1 LKKDLLGVQL
11 LELGFFEPE
20 TRNPKLETRNP
31 KLETSNNRALTV
43 FLMSESILIV
53 DDERGIR
60 ETLSAVLR
68 DEGFHADAVESGE
81 ECLKAIARRAYGCV
95 LLDVWLPGISG
106 LETLQQMRDANSD
119 VAVVIISG
127 HGNIET
133 AVRATKLGA
142 FDFIEKPL
150 SIEKTVLTIRNAL
163 RQRQLERA
171 NAEMSAELKEE
182 YEMVGES
189 VAMRALRKQIAVVAP
204 TDGRVLI
211 SGESGAGK
219 ELVAR
224 AIHAQSRRAAAP
236 FIEVNS
242 AAIPEELI
250 ESELFGHVK
259 GSFTGAT
266 AAKKGKFELADG
278 ATLFLDE
285 VSDMSANVQAK
296 VLRVLEEQRF
306 EPVGSNT
313 PINVDV
319 RVVAATNKRLDE
331 EIEKGTFRSDLF
343 FRLNVI
349 PFEVPPLR
357 ERVEDVPLLIDHF
370 NRRFAKA
377 YGKKPKVF
385 DAEAIE
391 LMQRYSWPGNVRELR
406 NTIERVVILHQNH
419 RVAVTNLP
427 AFGDSEP
434 PASSYRFPS
443 FKEASDAYHREFI
456 QRKLDEAEGNVS
468 RAAELMGIDRS
479 HLYRRMRALGISVR
493 GERA

>member
-1 LKKDLLGVQL
+1 M
-11 LELGFFEPE
+11 PE
-20 TRNPKLETRNP
+20 
-31 KLETSNNRALTV
+31 SNRASRV
-43 FLMSESILIV
+43 
-53 DDERGIR
+53 R
-60 ETLSAVLR
+60 LR
-68 DEGFHADAVESGE
+68 
-81 ECLKAIARRAYGCV
+81 

-127 HGNIET
+127 HGNVET

-224 AIHAQSRRAAAP
+224 AVHAQSRRAAAP

-259 GSFTGAT
+259 GAFTGAT

-427 AFGDSEP
+427 AFGESEP

-493 GERA
+493 G

>member
-1 LKKDLLGVQL
+1 
-11 LELGFFEPE
+11 
-20 TRNPKLETRNP
+20 
-31 KLETSNNRALTV
+31 
-43 FLMSESILIV
+43 MSESILIV

-68 DEGFHADAVESGE
+68 DEGFNADAVESGE
-81 ECLKAIARRAYGCV
+81 ECLKAIARRAYGGV

-106 LETLQQMRDANSD
+106 LATLQQMRDANSD

-127 HGNIET
+127 HGNVET

-171 NAEMSAELKEE
+171 NAEMAAELSEE

-313 PINVDV
+313 PISVDV

-427 AFGDSEP
+427 AFGESEP

-479 HLYRRMRALGISVR
+479 HLYRRMRALGIR
-493 GERA
+493 TER

>member
-1 LKKDLLGVQL
+1 
-11 LELGFFEPE
+11 
-20 TRNPKLETRNP
+20 
-31 KLETSNNRALTV
+31 
-43 FLMSESILIV
+43 MSESILIV

-60 ETLSAVLR
+60 DSLSAVLR
-68 DEGFHADAVESGE
+68 DEGFAAEAVESGE
-81 ECLKAIARRAYGCV
+81 ECLKAVQRRAFGCV
-95 LLDVWLPGISG
+95 LLDVWLPGING
-106 LETLQQMRDANSD
+106 LETLRLMREADCDA
-119 VAVVIISG
+119 AVVLISG
-127 HGNIET
+127 HGNVET

-150 SIEKTVLTIRNAL
+150 SIEKTVLTVRNAL

-171 NAEMSAELKEE
+171 NAEMSAELEQE
-182 YEMVGES
+182 YAMVGDS
-189 VAMRALRKQIAVVAP
+189 VARRALRKQIAVVAP

-285 VSDMSANVQAK
+285 VSDMSPNVQAK

-319 RVVAATNKRLDE
+319 RVIAATNKRLDE

-357 ERVEDVPLLIDHF
+357 ERAEDIPLLVEHF
-370 NRRFAKA
+370 NERFAKA
-377 YGKKPKVF
+377 YGKKPKKF
-385 DAEAIE
+385 DREA
-391 LMQRYSWPGNVRELR
+391 LDMMQRYAWPGNVRELR
-406 NTIERVVILHQNH
+406 NTIERVVIMHQNH
-419 RVAVTNLP
+419 RVGVNDLP
-427 AFGDSEP
+427 AFGEAEP

-456 QRKLDEAEGNVS
+456 QRKLEEAEGNVS

-479 HLYRRMRALGISVR
+479 HLYRRMKALGISAR
-493 GERA
+493 

>member
-1 LKKDLLGVQL
+1 
-11 LELGFFEPE
+11 
-20 TRNPKLETRNP
+20 
-31 KLETSNNRALTV
+31 
-43 FLMSESILIV
+43 MSESILIV

-60 ETLSAVLR
+60 ESLSAVLR
-68 DEGFHADAVESGE
+68 DEGFAAEAVASGE
-81 ECLKAIARRAYGCV
+81 ECLQALSRRAYACV

-106 LETLQQMRDANSD
+106 LDTLKQMRESNFDA
-119 VAVVIISG
+119 AVVIISG
-127 HGNIET
+127 HGNVET

-150 SIEKTVLTIRNAL
+150 SIEKTVLTVRNAL
-163 RQRQLERA
+163 RQRQLERS
-171 NAEMSAELKEE
+171 NAEMSAELSAE
-182 YEMVGES
+182 YAMVGES

-319 RVVAATNKRLDE
+319 RVIAATNKRLDD
-331 EIEKGTFRSDLF
+331 EIEKGSFRADLF

-357 ERVEDVPLLIDHF
+357 ERVEDVPRLIEHF
-370 NRRFAKA
+370 SQRFAAA
-377 YGKKPKVF
+377 YGRKPKKF
-385 DAEAIE
+385 DVEAIE

-406 NTIERVVILHQNH
+406 NTIERVVIMHQNQQ
-419 RVAVTNLP
+419 VGVKDLP
-427 AFGDSEP
+427 AFGDAEP

-456 QRKLDEAEGNVS
+456 QRKLDEAEGNIT

-479 HLYRRMRALGISVR
+479 HLYRRMRALGITSKSD
-493 GERA
+493 RATAT